1 MARSINRAI
10 NLVGRGRAT
19 GKNPAQSL
27 STAQALAGRLPPL
40 VVEAIR
46 IADTVASG
54 AHGRRRAGPGDSFW
68 QFRPYVSGDTAQAID
83 WRVSARSDQLFVRE
97 REWSA
102 AASLYLWRDASASM
116 RWRGARD
123 RQSKQER
130 ADLLLL
136 SLAALAIRGEE
147 QVAILGLDKRGR
159 QGRGALTH
167 LAQAIGQGKD
177 ESLPPEGPLPRQAD
191 LVLFSDFFSP
201 LDELAARLGIL
212 AARSARGLMVQIYDP
227 AEAALPFEGRVRFEG
242 LEGEGRWLAPRVET
256 LRPAYIE
263 RFRDHQ
269 SALAGLAASLGWRFV
284 ALPTDR
290 PAASALAALHAG
302 LAPGLRGTA

>member
-1 MARSINRAI
+1 M
-10 NLVGRGRAT
+10 
-19 GKNPAQSL
+19 AQS
-27 STAQALAGRLPPL
+27 
-40 VVEAIR
+40 
-46 IADTVASG
+46 
-54 AHGRRRAGPGDSFW
+54 
-68 QFRPYVSGDTAQAID
+68 ID
-83 WRVSARSDQLFVRE
+83 WRVSARSDQLFIRE

-116 RWRGARD
+116 RWRGGRD
-123 RQSKQER
+123 RSSKQER

-136 SLAALAIRGEE
+136 SLASLAIRGEE
-147 QVAILGLDKRGR
+147 QVAILGQDRRGR

-167 LAQAIGQGKD
+167 LAEAIGQGKD
-177 ESLPPEGPLPRQAD
+177 ESLPPEGPLPRAAD

-201 LDELAARLGIL
+201 LDELAARLGTL
-212 AARSARGLMVQIYDP
+212 AARTARGLMVQIYDP

-242 LEGEGRWLAPRVET
+242 LEGEGRWLAPRVES

-269 SALAGLAASLGWRFV
+269 AALSSLASSLGWRFV

-290 PAASALAALHAG
+290 PAAAALASLHAG
-302 LAPGLRGTA
+302 LAPGLRSKG